1 MRIDKFIWC
10 ARLTKTRSQAT
21 DLIQKKRIQLDQV
34 PVKPSRDIKVGSVV
48 SVLKAN
54 AKFSYQVISL
64 VDKRVNASLIPNVLI
79 DITPQEERD
88 KYKTYL
94 DAQKIYRDNGTG
106 KPTKKDRRQL
116 GDFWDDWTEAD

>member
-116 GDFWDDWTEAD
+116 GDFWDDWKEAD